1 MQHFKKVCEFGELHS
16 QCRCP
21 GPKKTITVPCDRPM
35 SHRPKS
41 VEPEPTYLHVVPDP
55 EPEMS
60 IYEALDSVL
69 SDRLWWMKD
78 SYRHEITQALERAL
92 DEL

>member
-1 MQHFKKVCEFGELHS
+1 MSHFKKVCEFGVVHS
-16 QCRCP
+16 QCRCA
-21 GPKKTITVPCDRPM
+21 GPHAIRPVKCDVPYLHNRPVKDE
-35 SHRPKS
+35 SNS
-41 VEPEPTYLHVVPDP
+41 LHVVPDP

-69 SDRLWWMKD
+69 SVRLWWMKD